1 MTSTIELVDLT
12 EATLIGAG
20 AFDVL
25 MRASKAHLEAEFASN
40 RIRGAEYANVYLGSM
55 TQVLQAAVQFLLQ
68 KDKAANEAAL
78 VAAQVRNT
86 EAQILLVGAQTELAI
101 QQKKN
106 AENEWLLLAE
116 QKAKL
121 IAETKVLGQ
130 TYLNAVTEN
139 ATMLKQQCKLA
150 AEYDVLMEQK
160 LKTVQETALLAQKT
174 ATEKAQTIE
183 AGVDEGSV
191 VGKQKKLY
199 EAQTEG
205 FTRNAEQS
213 AAKILA
219 DTWTVRRTTDEGTVA
234 DGVNNLNDA
243 TIGRAVNKLLSGI
256 NA

>member
-12 EATLIGAG
+12 EATLSGDG

-68 KDKAANEAAL
+68 KDKAAYEAAL
-78 VAAQVRNT
+78 VEAQVRNM
-86 EAQILLVGAQTELAI
+86 EAQILLTGAQVELTKQQLLNAI
-101 QQKKN
+101 T
-106 AENEWLLLAE
+106 ENE
-116 QKAKL
+116 
-121 IAETKVLGQ
+121 I
-130 TYLNAVTEN
+130 
-139 ATMLKQQCKLA
+139 MLKQQCKLA
-150 AEYDVLMEQK
+150 AEYDLLMEQK
-160 LKTVQETALLAQKT
+160 LKTAQETALLAQKT

-183 AGVDEGSV
+183 AGVDDGSV

-234 DGVNNLNDA
+234 DNVNQLNDA
-243 TIGRAVNKLLSGI
+243 TVGRAITQLLAGI

>member
-12 EATLIGAG
+12 EATLSGDG

-68 KDKAANEAAL
+68 KDKAAYEAAL
-78 VAAQVRNT
+78 VEAQVRNM
-86 EAQILLVGAQTELAI
+86 EAQILLTGAQVELTKQQLLNAI
-101 QQKKN
+101 T
-106 AENEWLLLAE
+106 ENE
-116 QKAKL
+116 
-121 IAETKVLGQ
+121 I
-130 TYLNAVTEN
+130 
-139 ATMLKQQCKLA
+139 MLKQQCKLA
-150 AEYDVLMEQK
+150 AEYDLLMEQK
-160 LKTVQETALLAQKT
+160 LKTAQETALLAQKT

-183 AGVDEGSV
+183 AGVDDGSV

-234 DGVNNLNDA
+234 DSVNQLNDA
-243 TIGRAVNKLLSGI
+243 TVGRAITQLLAGI